1 MPPWFYE
8 LKLKTASSGFVFCFF
23 GHQYFIVQLFPARY
37 VWVLSIMKQQS
48 NIKDTTASGS
58 ESSVNTD
65 LKL

>member
-1 MPPWFYE
+1 MI
-8 LKLKTASSGFVFCFF
+8 LQVFFLIL
-23 GHQYFIVQLFPARY
+23 GVHVIFIVQLFPAHD

-48 NIKDTTASGS
+48 NIKDNTVSGS